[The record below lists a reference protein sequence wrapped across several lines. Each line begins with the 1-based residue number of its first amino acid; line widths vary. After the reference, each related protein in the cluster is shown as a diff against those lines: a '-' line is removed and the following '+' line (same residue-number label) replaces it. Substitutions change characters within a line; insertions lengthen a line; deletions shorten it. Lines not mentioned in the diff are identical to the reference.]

1 MNRSRALHLIRES
14 LELAKTAPVEK
25 KIQILKM
32 VKECYRQINQQKNST
47 VITESSTE
55 VTVDPD
61 YVKEK

>member
-1 MNRSRALHLIRES
+1 
-14 LELAKTAPVEK
+14 
-25 KIQILKM
+25 M